1 MVLIRN
7 MLKEKISEDVKVAMK
22 SGDTERVSVLRFLL
36 SALRNVEI
44 ELRTTGKEVTDEV
57 VLTVLGKQVKQ
68 RRESIA
74 AYEAGGR
81 ADLVEKE
88 KEELAILLTYM
99 PVPMSEDEVRK
110 IVKDAVAQS
119 GSREMGVLMK
129 AIMPLV
135 KGKADGS
142 LVRRLVEEEMQK

>member
-1 MVLIRN
+1 
-7 MLKEKISEDVKVAMK
+7 MLKDRISEDVKVAMK
-22 SGDTERVSVLRFLL
+22 AGDTKRVSVLRFFL

-44 ELRTTGKEVTDEV
+44 ELRAAGKEVTDEV

-68 RRESIA
+68 RRESIT

-81 ADLVEKE
+81 GDLAEKE
-88 KEELAILLTYM
+88 KEELAILQTYL
-99 PVPMSEDEVRK
+99 PEPIGEDAVRK
-110 IVKDAVAQS
+110 IVKDVVVQS

-129 AIMPLV
+129 SIMPLV

-142 LVRRLVEEEMQK
+142 LVRRLVEEEIKI

>member
-1 MVLIRN
+1 
-7 MLKEKISEDVKVAMK
+7 MLKEKIAEDVKVAMK
-22 SGDTERVSVLRFLL
+22 AGDPKRVSVLRLLL

>member
-1 MVLIRN
+1 M
-7 MLKEKISEDVKVAMK
+7 
-22 SGDTERVSVLRFLL
+22 
-36 SALRNVEI
+36 
-44 ELRTTGKEVTDEV
+44 TDEV